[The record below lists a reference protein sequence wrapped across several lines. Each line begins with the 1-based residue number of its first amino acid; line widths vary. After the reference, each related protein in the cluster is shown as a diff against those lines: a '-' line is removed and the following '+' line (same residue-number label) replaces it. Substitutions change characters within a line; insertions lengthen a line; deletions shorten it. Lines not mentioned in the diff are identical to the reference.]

1 MDMIEYSILTLAF
14 QARGIR
20 EVVPNHQETDE
31 SLEKAADLLA
41 RAAGAR
47 HDYTS
52 PPDDGTSEAQRRL
65 LHTVEEHL
73 AARGVYVDV
82 VPRSRR
88 DEFVAADRI
97 SLARLSVEELL
108 SRIDEATAE
117 LRRRDQTGGWEP

>member
-20 EVVPNHQETDE
+20 EVVPNPQETDE
-31 SLEKAADLLA
+31 SLEKAADLLE

-47 HDYTS
+47 HDYTR
-52 PPDDGTSEAQRRL
+52 PPDDGTPEAQSRL
-65 LHTVEEHL
+65 LRTVEEHL
-73 AARGVYVDV
+73 AASGVYVDV

-97 SLARLSVEELL
+97 RLPRLSVDELL
-108 SRIDEATAE
+108 SRIDEAAAE
-117 LRRRDQTGGWEP
+117 LRRRNQTGGWEP